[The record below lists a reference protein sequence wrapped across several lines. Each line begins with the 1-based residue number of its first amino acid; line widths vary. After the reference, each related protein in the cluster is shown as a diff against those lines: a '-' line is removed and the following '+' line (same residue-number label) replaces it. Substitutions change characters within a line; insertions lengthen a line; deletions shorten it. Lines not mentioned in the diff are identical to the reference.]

1 MTALPD
7 ANLLSNRSYFL
18 GVDVGGTNIRALLV
32 DQDLNSCGWVSGM
45 TDVTS
50 TDRTVDSIA
59 RAIDQVLES
68 ANVPADRVR
77 AVGLGVPGQ
86 VQAGVVKMA
95 VNLNL
100 ESYPLASELSERFG
114 LPFELENDGRTAAMG
129 AYRLISQRKK
139 INHLAYLSIGTGIS
153 AGLILNGLLYRGS
166 NGMAGEIGHMV
177 VEPQGPLC
185 PCGAWGCLEALA
197 AGPAIAREAQNAV
210 ERGELTMLGNYD
222 PITPQVVFKASQLDD
237 PVAVN
242 VIQRSSYYL
251 SRAIQWLVM
260 TYDVEMVVLGGG
272 VSHAGDA
279 FLLPVLNEI
288 EKIRSQSDLAAN
300 MLSRDKVILLPSD
313 YDAGVWG
320 AIVLA
325 QKIAQK
331 SYPAARVSLKEV
343 Q

>member
-1 MTALPD
+1 
-7 ANLLSNRSYFL
+7 
-18 GVDVGGTNIRALLV
+18 
-32 DQDLNSCGWVSGM
+32 M

-50 TDRTVDSIA
+50 TERTVDSIA
-59 RAIDQVLES
+59 NTIEQVLES
-68 ANVPADRVR
+68 AHIPASRVQ

-86 VQAGVVKMA
+86 VQSGVVKMA

-129 AYRLISQRKK
+129 AYRYFSLPRK
-139 INHLAYLSIGTGIS
+139 IDHLAYLSIGTGIS

-166 NGMAGEIGHMV
+166 NGMAGEIGHIV
-177 VEPQGPLC
+177 IEPQGPLC
-185 PCGAWGCLEALA
+185 SCGARGCLEALA
-197 AGPAIAREAQNAV
+197 AGPAIARDAQKAV
-210 ERGELTMLGNYD
+210 ESGEFTMLADYQA
-222 PITPQVVFKASQLDD
+222 ITPQTVFEAAHLDD
-237 PVAVN
+237 RVAVN

-251 SRAIQWLVM
+251 ARAIQWLVM

-272 VSHAGDA
+272 VSHAGEA

-288 EKIRSQSDLAAN
+288 EKIRSQSNLAAN
-300 MLSRDKVILLPSD
+300 MLSGEKVILLPRD

-325 QKIAQK
+325 KRMAQK
-331 SYPAARVSLKEV
+331 SYAAARVSLKEV

>member
-1 MTALPD
+1 MPD
-7 ANLLSNRSYFL
+7 ANLLSDRSYFL

-32 DQDLNSCGWVSGM
+32 DQHLNSCGWVSGT

-50 TDRTVDSIA
+50 AERTVDSIA
-59 RAIDQVLES
+59 KTIEQVLEV
-68 ANVPADRVR
+68 ANIPASRVQ

-86 VQAGVVKMA
+86 VKSGVVKMA

-100 ESYPLASELSERFG
+100 ESYPLASELSERFD

-129 AYRLISQRKK
+129 AYRFISSPKK
-139 INHLAYLSIGTGIS
+139 IDHLAYLSIGTGIS

-166 NGMAGEIGHMV
+166 NGMAGEIGHIV
-177 VEPQGPLC
+177 VDPQGPLC
-185 PCGAWGCLEALA
+185 SCGARGCLEALA
-197 AGPAIAREAQNAV
+197 AGPAIAKEAQNAV
-210 ERGELTMLGNYD
+210 ERGELTMLGSYD
-222 PITPQVVFKASQLDD
+222 TITPQVVFQAAQLDD
-237 PVAVN
+237 PVAVS
-242 VIQRSSYYL
+242 VIQRSSCYL
-251 SRAIQWLVM
+251 SRAIQWMVM

-272 VSHAGDA
+272 VSHAGEA

-300 MLSRDKVILLPSD
+300 MLSRDKVILLPRD

-325 QKIAQK
+325 QKMAQK
-331 SYPAARVSLKEV
+331 SCPAARVALKEV